1 MCFFVNYLI
10 IVMLYHVPSVIVEM
24 FFYETGELPLLILLK
39 KTETIQLFNHT
50 RMNQK
55 NGKKLN
61 RAKKN

>member
-39 KTETIQLFNHT
+39 KQKQYNCLTIQ
-50 RMNQK
+50 
-55 NGKKLN
+55 G
-61 RAKKN
+61 